1 MRRIEIEML
10 SETLSCPVVQVPGR
24 RFAAPKKS
32 RWAFTH
38 MKMIRPNQGTSANPA
53 CRPARQYTRLVYRI
67 VRLPVV
73 MSAALFLLSL
83 MISTCASAEIPTSEL
98 LVGSWQNTNVVKQFT
113 TDLTFK
119 RDGTFVGKVTQGGKV
134 VWEFGGK
141 WSLKERM
148 LNYDYTA
155 SSLARIPVGTKDQDE
170 IIEVTKD
177 YFICQGMITHGGQK
191 KYVRMQ

>member
-1 MRRIEIEML
+1 MKRVKMGML
-10 SETLSCPVVQVPGR
+10 SETVNCPVVQVPGG
-24 RFAAPKKS
+24 RFSAPAKS
-32 RWAFTH
+32 RWAFTDK
-38 MKMIRPNQGTSANPA
+38 KMIWPNEGTSANPV
-53 CRPARQYTRLVYRI
+53 CHSARRYTRLVYRI
-67 VRLPVV
+67 VRLPLV
-73 MSAALFLLSL
+73 MSTALFLLSL
-83 MISTCASAEIPTSEL
+83 MISTCASAEIPTSEQ

-134 VWEFGGK
+134 AWEFGGK
-141 WSLKERM
+141 WSLKERT

-170 IIEVTKD
+170 IIEVTKN
-177 YFICQGMITHGGQK
+177 YFICQGIITHGGQK